1 MFGYA
6 YHNSGPTLNKYEI
19 EHLLLQ
25 FTTSAASN
33 RPLLFQ
39 LFESDRRHGVISRM
53 HAKAISDPREFE
65 KFADE
70 FSTEEFHAKVKAAVK
85 NPDGPDAK
93 YILNKLTP
101 LLTSGGKKSA
111 YGAMDK
117 NRSAGEILAMGRRF
131 GSAPSFNT
139 FGIDDINHPNSIRFA
154 LPSSSNHDFPAVV
167 SSASQVEMKKGI
179 TLMDEDNGSS
189 KMPFGYT
196 ERMKL
201 LSNNPVGAAEAY
213 IQVVHDIMSILCGT
227 NPSNKTSSFKSP
239 DDVGMTGTL
248 HASFGKNEV
257 THSGSLHHHAVQWG
271 GLPPELLEAV
281 ADIEELVNVVAP
293 ILDSQYSASLERHV
307 HVQNLVKENISTVVG
322 LKKTRDEAKRR
333 SGLDTPSQDTFD
345 DSEDTLDIN
354 GSKLNDIN
362 RNGSDNDSDMD
373 IEGVSHP
380 ASEPQ
385 TQDTPTLSN
394 SIQDTSNISRDNS
407 NEMESTDKASL
418 HTSPSKG
425 ESSIVCS
432 KLLLLE
438 LLLTF
443 ILYSE

>member
-1 MFGYA
+1 
-6 YHNSGPTLNKYEI
+6 
-19 EHLLLQ
+19 
-25 FTTSAASN
+25 
-33 RPLLFQ
+33 
-39 LFESDRRHGVISRM
+39 M
-53 HAKAISDPREFE
+53 HAKVISDPREFE
-65 KFADE
+65 KFANE
-70 FSTEEFHAKVKAAVK
+70 FSTEEFQAKVKAAAK

-93 YILNKLTP
+93 YILHKLTP

-179 TLMDEDNGSS
+179 ALMDEDNGSS

-201 LSNNPVGAAEAY
+201 LSSNPVGAALAY
-213 IQVVHDIMSILCGT
+213 TQVVHSIMSILCGI
-227 NPSNKTSSFKSP
+227 NPSSKTSSFKSP
-239 DDVGMTGTL
+239 DDIGMTGTTY
-248 HASFGKNEV
+248 ATYGKNEV
-257 THSGSLHHHAVQWG
+257 THSGSLHHHAVQWS

-281 ADIEELVNVVAP
+281 ADIEELVNVVAS
-293 ILDSQYSASLERHV
+293 ILDSQFSANLERHV
-307 HVQNLVKENISTVVG
+307 HVQNLVKETISTVVG
-322 LKKTRDEAKRR
+322 LNKTRDEAKRR

-354 GSKLNDIN
+354 GSELNGIIT
-362 RNGSDNDSDMD
+362 NGSDNDSDMD

-394 SIQDTSNISRDNS
+394 SVQDTSNASRDTS
-407 NEMESTDKASL
+407 NETESTNKGSDMASL
-418 HTSPSKG
+418 HTSPTKG
-425 ESSIVCS
+425 KFSILCF